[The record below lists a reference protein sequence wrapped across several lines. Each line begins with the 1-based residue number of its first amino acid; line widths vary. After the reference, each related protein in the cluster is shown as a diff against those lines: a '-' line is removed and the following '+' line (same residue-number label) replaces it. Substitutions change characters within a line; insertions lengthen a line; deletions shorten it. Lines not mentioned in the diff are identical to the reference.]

1 MFNATKNP
9 TNPTYELFF
18 VFLVRI
24 NKIRDKMHHI
34 KKLEK
39 LPPKR
44 ENVETIGILRQLS
57 KSSKALGELKGIAQT
72 MPNQAMLANAVVLQE
87 AKDSSEIENIITTQ
101 DELYKALATKT
112 KQTSQVKEVINYRKA
127 IFLGH
132 ELLKKQGF
140 LRLKDIEFLQKT
152 IIENNAGIR
161 SMPGTVLK
169 NDKTEKIV
177 YTPPQEKDEILDLLG
192 NFLDHFNIVE
202 DDFPPLINL
211 AILHY
216 QFESIH
222 PFYDGNG
229 RTGRILNILYLIIN
243 DLLDIPILYLSS
255 YINEHKS
262 DYYRLLN
269 KVNKTGEWEEY
280 ILFILKAIE
289 VTSIRTIAK
298 INAIK
303 NLLLE
308 TIQIA
313 REKEPKIYRKELIEL
328 LFEQPYSKI
337 ESVVEKL
344 NVERK
349 AASRYLKKMEEIGII
364 TSQKIGRENIY
375 VNKKLIEIL
384 KKH

>member
-1 MFNATKNP
+1 
-9 TNPTYELFF
+9 
-18 VFLVRI
+18 
-24 NKIRDKMHHI
+24 MHHI
-34 KKLEK
+34 KKLDK

-44 ENVETIGILRQLS
+44 DKVETLKILRQLS
-57 KSSKALGELKGIAQT
+57 KSSKSLGELKGIAQT
-72 MPNQAMLANAVVLQE
+72 MPNQEMLINAVVLQE

-112 KQTSQVKEVINYRKA
+112 KQGSQVKEVINYRRA
-127 IFLGH
+127 IFYGND
-132 ELLKKQGF
+132 LLKKQGF
-140 LRLKDIEFLQKT
+140 LRLKDIQFLQKT

-161 SMPGTVLK
+161 SIPGTVLK
-169 NDKTEKIV
+169 NDKTGEVV
-177 YTPPQEKDEILDLLG
+177 YTPPQDKEHILDLLS
-192 NFLDHFNIVE
+192 NFLEHFNLKNE
-202 DDFPPLINL
+202 EFPPLINL

-243 DLLDIPILYLSS
+243 NLLDIPILYLSS
-255 YINEHKS
+255 YINENKA

-269 KVNKTGEWEEY
+269 KVNKSDEWEEY
-280 ILFILKAIE
+280 ILYILKAIE
-289 VTSIRTIAK
+289 VTSNRTIDK
-298 INAIK
+298 INSIN
-303 NLLLE
+303 NLLSE
-308 TIQIA
+308 TIEIA
-313 REKEPKIYRKELIEL
+313 QNKEPKIYRKELIEL

-337 ESVVEKL
+337 EYVVQKL

-349 AASRYLKKMEEIGII
+349 AASRYLNRLEEIGII
-364 TSQKIGRENIY
+364 TSEKIGRENIY